1 MGKIKMPPDRTLK
14 TVQFALLVALTVV
27 LQLLCSVMT
36 IGPVTI
42 TLSLVPVVIG
52 AALFGASGGAF
63 LGFVLGLVNFIA
75 SFSNPVL
82 LFLFES
88 SPVLYILT
96 CFGKTIAAGAVAG
109 LLHRILR
116 ERHPYVGVTLAALSA
131 PVVNTG
137 IFFVMMA
144 LFFREAIRE
153 SCGLGTGNVV
163 AFIVTGFIGVNF
175 LIEFALNAV
184 LCPAIA
190 RIIAVVRAHYSA
202 SRAVVLPETGD
213 ERPVVVTDGEPDRG
227 PYGTASAGELSSA
240 SDAAAPTADTPADGP
255 AGTSADDSGE
265 LSADAPDGRSADVSA
280 SDEKGEHPLA

>member
-1 MGKIKMPPDRTLK
+1 MGKIRMTPDRTLK
-14 TVQFALLVALTVV
+14 MMQFSVLIALTVV

-36 IGPVTI
+36 IGTVTI

-52 AALFGASGGAF
+52 AALFGASGGAL

-82 LFLFES
+82 LFLFQS

-96 CFGKTIAAGAVAG
+96 CFGKTVAAGAVAG
-109 LLHRILR
+109 LLYKVLR
-116 ERHPYVGVTLAALSA
+116 ERHPYVGVTVAALSA

-144 LFFREAIRE
+144 LFFRDAIRA
-153 SCGLGTGNVV
+153 SCGLEGGNVV
-163 AFIVTGFIGVNF
+163 AFIITGFIGINF

-190 RIIAVVRAHYSA
+190 RIIAVIRAHYSA
-202 SRAVVLPETGD
+202 SHATVTASPETVSDRDAGD
-213 ERPVVVTDGEPDRG
+213 EKTVPGAEDTEPR
-227 PYGTASAGELSSA
+227 A
-240 SDAAAPTADTPADGP
+240 
-255 AGTSADDSGE
+255 
-265 LSADAPDGRSADVSA
+265 
-280 SDEKGEHPLA
+280 

>member
-1 MGKIKMPPDRTLK
+1 MGKIKITPDRTLK
-14 TVQFALLVALTVV
+14 IVQFAVLVALTIV

-52 AALFGASGGAF
+52 AALFGASGGAL

-75 SFSNPVL
+75 SFSSPVL
-82 LFLFES
+82 LFLFQS

-96 CFGKTIAAGAVAG
+96 CFGKTVAAGAVAG
-109 LLHRILR
+109 LLYRVLR
-116 ERHPYVGVTLAALSA
+116 ARHPNIGVTLAALAA

-144 LFFREAIRE
+144 LFFRDAIATV
-153 SCGLGTGNVV
+153 CADYITGNVV
-163 AFIVTGFIGVNF
+163 AYIITAFIGVNF

-190 RIIAVVRAHYSA
+190 RIISVVHAHYSA
-202 SRAVVLPETGD
+202 SRAAVLPARGE
-213 ERPVVVTDGEPDRG
+213 ERPVAVTDGEPDRG
-227 PYGTASAGELSSA
+227 PYGAAAPGAGQSPDASEA
-240 SDAAAPTADTPADGP
+240 DAAA
-255 AGTSADDSGE
+255 DDE
-265 LSADAPDGRSADVSA
+265 ER
-280 SDEKGEHPLA
+280 KNPLD